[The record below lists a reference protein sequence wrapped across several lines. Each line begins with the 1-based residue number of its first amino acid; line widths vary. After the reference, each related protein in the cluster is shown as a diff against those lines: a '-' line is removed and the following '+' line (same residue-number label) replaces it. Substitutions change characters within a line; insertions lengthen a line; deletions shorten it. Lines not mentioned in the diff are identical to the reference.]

1 MGFSRQ
7 RCVGVWPWVLC
18 LSFLSTAVAQRST
31 EWPVRI
37 REQVKQ
43 GSLDRAMVVAEEWI
57 RAYPQDLDAM
67 AWHARLLAWSQRW
80 TEAEAEYRSLL
91 LSLPA
96 DADVLMDLAHLLTW
110 QKRYAEALEAIE
122 RACAARPERSD
133 CSVEQERVLRLMSG
147 TSEESGRAPDELTDA
162 ARHEVRVGGNADFLS
177 DSGRGGSAGAS
188 LSSRWNDQWRS
199 SEAVTRYYR
208 YGQAATSFE
217 GSATYR
223 FAPNDALTAGV
234 GTAGNQGIVPRV
246 QGQLEYGH
254 GFRLAPGRAVR
265 GIEATFAQRWMRYRD
280 ARVASLSPGAILYL
294 PKDWNWM
301 FRLSMSRISINGF
314 QPNWKPAGLT
324 QLTFPLHR
332 SLTGHLVF
340 AIGTEN
346 LGTLDRLLWRP
357 ARAAGGGVRIRLA
370 SGQELITFLDLR
382 HFSGSRSQTSF
393 GLAYAFRL

>member
-1 MGFSRQ
+1 MGFARQ
-7 RCVGVWPWVLC
+7 CVGVCVLC
-18 LSFLSTAVAQRST
+18 LSILSAAAAQESPD
-31 EWPVRI
+31 WPARI

-43 GSLDRAMVVAEEWI
+43 GSLDRAMEVAEEWI
-57 RAYPQDLDAM
+57 RAYPQDLDAI

-91 LSLPA
+91 LSSPA
-96 DADVLMDLAHLLTW
+96 DPDVLVDLAHLLTW
-110 QKRYAEALEAIE
+110 QKRYAEALEVIE
-122 RACAARPERSD
+122 RACAARPGRSD
-133 CSVEQERVLRLMSG
+133 CGVEQARVLRLMGSA
-147 TSEESGRAPDELTDA
+147 SEESAAATGELTDA
-162 ARHEVRVGGNADFLS
+162 ARHQVRMGGNADFLS
-177 DSGRGGSAGAS
+177 YSGRGGSAGAS
-188 LSSRWNDQWRS
+188 LNSRWNDQWRS
-199 SEAVTRYYR
+199 TEAVTRYYR

-223 FAPNDALTAGV
+223 FTPNDALTAGA

-254 GFRLAPGRAVR
+254 GFRLAPRRAVR

-280 ARVASLSPGAILYL
+280 ARVASLSPAAILYL

-324 QLTFPLHR
+324 RLTFPLH
-332 SLTGHLVF
+332 GAVIGNLVF
-340 AIGTEN
+340 ATGTEN
-346 LGTLDRLLWRP
+346 LGTLDRLLWGST
-357 ARAAGGGVRIRLA
+357 RAAGGGVRIRLA
-370 SGQELITFLDLR
+370 AGQELITFLELR
-382 HFSGSRSQTSF
+382 RFSGSQSQKSF

>member
-1 MGFSRQ
+1 
-7 RCVGVWPWVLC
+7 VWPWVLC
-18 LSFLSTAVAQRST
+18 LSFLSTAAAQQST
-31 EWPVRI
+31 DWPARI

-80 TEAEAEYRSLL
+80 TEAEAEYRTLL
-91 LSLPA
+91 QKLPV
-96 DADVLMDLAHLLTW
+96 DPDVLMDLAHLLTW
-110 QKRYAEALEAIE
+110 QKRYAEALEVIE
-122 RACAARPERSD
+122 RACTAQSERSD

-147 TSEESGRAPDELTDA
+147 TSEESGRAPGELSDVT
-162 ARHEVRVGGNADFLS
+162 RHEVRVGGNTDFLS
-177 DSGRGGSAGAS
+177 YSGRGGSAGVS
-188 LSSRWNDQWRS
+188 LNSRWNDQWRS
-199 SEAVTRYYR
+199 SEAVTRCYR

-223 FAPNDALTAGV
+223 FTPNDALTAGV
-234 GTAGNQGIVPRV
+234 GTAGNQGIVPRA

-301 FRLSMSRISINGF
+301 FRLSMNRISINGF

-324 QLTFPLHR
+324 RLTFPLHR
-332 SLTGHLVF
+332 SLTGNLVF
-340 AIGTEN
+340 AMGTEN
-346 LGTLDRLLWRP
+346 LGTLDRLLWGST
-357 ARAAGGGVRIRLA
+357 RAAGGGVRIRLA
-370 SGQELITFLDLR
+370 SGQELITFLELR
-382 HFSGSRSQTSF
+382 HFSGSQSQTSF